1 MFFLWIVITD
11 YVLIDYHH
19 EIGSSCVGYVIMSTK
34 FNHKFIKA
42 YYDPFKVCDQYKKCG
57 CIDTIDGYHWTLYAG
72 ITTKTLSKASDG
84 MHSWVRKLMIIS
96 NSNFIFKN
104 FLQRVWGLG
113 FIKVLIFTESIAS
126 FVLAQTIDWH
136 LQINLGRPCDQM
148 NLANYKLLSLQLKIT
163 YLWFFIVYHNIIVW
177 IVIPLLK

>member
-96 NSNFIFKN
+96 NSNFIFNPPESMRIRIYQSFNLYRIYCLICIGANNWLAFTNKSWETMWSN
-104 FLQRVWGLG
+104 EFGKLQVAESSAENNLSM
-113 FIKVLIFTESIAS
+113 IFY
-126 FVLAQTIDWH
+126 
-136 LQINLGRPCDQM
+136 C
-148 NLANYKLLSLQLKIT
+148 
-163 YLWFFIVYHNIIVW
+163 
-177 IVIPLLK
+177 IP